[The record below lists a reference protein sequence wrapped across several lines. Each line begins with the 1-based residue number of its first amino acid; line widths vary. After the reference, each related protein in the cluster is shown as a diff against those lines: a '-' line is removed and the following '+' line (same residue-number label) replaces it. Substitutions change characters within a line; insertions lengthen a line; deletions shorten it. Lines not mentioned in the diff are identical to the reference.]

1 LSICKTSIDAQ
12 RQISRLRNSKQGSKV
27 AVKQWSRHL
36 TKVRAYLF
44 SLALRS
50 LRVST
55 ICSLTS
61 TFGRRNNL
69 DSGNIIGKRS
79 NLGSGDTHRR
89 LIFHLI
95 VGHCKG
101 LHGLS
106 RILHML
112 LQE

>member
-1 LSICKTSIDAQ
+1 MSICKTSIDAQ
-12 RQISRLRNSKQGSKV
+12 RQITRLRYSKQGSRDSIKV
-27 AVKQWSRHL
+27 G
-36 TKVRAYLF
+36 AYLF

-79 NLGSGDTHRR
+79 NLGSGDTDKR

-95 VGHCKG
+95 VGHFKG
-101 LHGLS
+101 LHGVS